1 MTNSSG
7 YFSSMILVT
16 LLTQV
21 DYLGFVLFPLFCC
34 PFFKTLEIHV

>member
-7 YFSSMILVT
+7 YFSSMIMAT

-21 DYLGFVLFPLFCC
+21 DYLALVLFPLFRC
-34 PFFKTLEIHV
+34 PFFKTFEIHV